1 MTLVNLAR
9 MTTATTGTGT
19 ITLAAAAPG
28 FLTFAAAGVTDGATV
43 SYGIEDGTSRE
54 VGTGVYTAATK
65 TLTRSVV
72 NSTNGG
78 SAISLSG
85 SAQVFVTALAADILT
100 LGTSATTACAGNDT
114 RLSDART
121 PVDGSVTDA
130 KITGGGLSPSKIT
143 GTAVVTADT
152 RLSDARTPTGSA
164 GGDLSGSYPNPSIG
178 AGKVTSAMLAT
189 AVSNLLPSSG
199 QKDALAGSAGTPS
212 STTTYLTSADNS
224 LRIRDRLVR
233 SASGWKHFTYPPG
246 PHIGYSA
253 PTSQVV
259 YYGLVGLLSGET
271 ITGAGV
277 IVGATAAS
285 LGNCWLAL
293 WDTDGTQLAKTAD
306 TTNLAAT
313 AGPRSAAFTNAYVV
327 PADKAAY
334 VSLHVVTPGTATFAR
349 GNNAVSGQFN
359 AGPGASAVR
368 LAAQQTGQSSVPAS
382 ATFSDTG
389 VMFWIGIY

>member
-121 PVDGSVTDA
+121 P
-130 KITGGGLSPSKIT
+130 
-143 GTAVVTADT
+143 
-152 RLSDARTPTGSA
+152 TGSA
-164 GGDLSGSYPNPSIG
+164 GGDLSGTYPNPSIG

-293 WDTDGTQLAKTAD
+293 WDTNGTQLAKTAD